1 MHGLP
6 SFRSPAPRRPALLAA
21 LAASLT
27 SAACGGGSGPAVTT
41 PATPA
46 RASEA
51 EWRALAQPRP
61 VPLEGAPR
69 VALAAVRIAGSPAWS
84 ASPGVDAE
92 LGLTELA
99 AAGLLRRQDVHFVER
114 RRFGAAVDAER
125 RGLPRP
131 AGAPAAG
138 ISPGAQFV
146 ASAGWSPLGPDVG
159 YLSVQLVDVASG
171 TLVAGW
177 RGTTPPGADPVTV
190 ARMVVAGVLAA
201 LDDAG
206 GRPAWQDPASPSA
219 AQGVPSAGIPAQA
232 VADFFLGLAEE
243 DAWRWEEAR
252 ARYQRALAAGGNGFV
267 EAAAAL
273 ARTGRL
279 RNRGTLGEG

>member
-1 MHGLP
+1 MHGLQP
-6 SFRSPAPRRPALLAA
+6 SLSPAPPRPSLLAA
-21 LAASLT
+21 LAASLMA
-27 SAACGGGSGPAVTT
+27 AACGGGSGPAVTT

-69 VALAAVRIAGSPAWS
+69 VALADVRVAGSPAWS
-84 ASPGVDAE
+84 PAPGVDAE

-114 RRFGAAVDAER
+114 RRFAAAVDAER

-138 ISPGAQFV
+138 TSPGARFV
-146 ASAGWSPLGPDVG
+146 ATATWSPLGTDSG
-159 YLSVQLVDVASG
+159 YVNVRLADPETGA
-171 TLVAGW
+171 LVAGW
-177 RGTTPPGADPVTV
+177 RGATPPGAGPLSVSRT
-190 ARMVVAGVLAA
+190 VVAGVLAA
-201 LDDAG
+201 LDRAG
-206 GRPAWQDPASPSA
+206 GRPVWQDPAGAPA
-219 AQGVPSAGIPAQA
+219 TPGDPFAGVPAQA

-243 DAWRWEEAR
+243 EGWRWEEAR
-252 ARYQRALAAGGNGFV
+252 ARYQRALAAGGSGFV

-273 ARTGRL
+273 ARTARL
-279 RNRGTLGEG
+279 RNGGTLGEG